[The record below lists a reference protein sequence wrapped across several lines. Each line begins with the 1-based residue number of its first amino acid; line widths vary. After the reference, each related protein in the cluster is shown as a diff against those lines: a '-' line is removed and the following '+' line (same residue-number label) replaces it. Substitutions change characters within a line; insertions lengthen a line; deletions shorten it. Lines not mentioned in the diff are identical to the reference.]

1 MSDCWFRSVARAKF
15 RVSRAVATCEA
26 RTLSTATRLFT
37 NSTDNCMAN
46 ELTAKTN
53 PARKAAELQRHDVS
67 KTCVHQ
73 YTEDLLPLAVRQRS
87 YERPDGRHAGMALT
101 AGGCF
106 GVKAWRWDSV
116 VRAAKRTPVV
126 TAAPRPTPMR
136 LPVSGPSSPSA
147 LSGSTDTHRMYMSN
161 ALHPVV

>member
-15 RVSRAVATCEA
+15 RVSRAVATWDA

-46 ELTAKTN
+46 EITARTN
-53 PARKAAELQRHDVS
+53 QARKAAEQHRPHVS
-67 KTCVHQ
+67 KTCVHR
-73 YTEDLLPLAVRQRS
+73 YTVPLVVRQRS

-106 GVKAWRWDSV
+106 GVKARRWVAGPASAGRPRGRRL
-116 VRAAKRTPVV
+116 RADADEVPDAWTFF
-126 TAAPRPTPMR
+126 
-136 LPVSGPSSPSA
+136 SA
-147 LSGSTDTHRMYMSN
+147 C
-161 ALHPVV
+161 ALGKY